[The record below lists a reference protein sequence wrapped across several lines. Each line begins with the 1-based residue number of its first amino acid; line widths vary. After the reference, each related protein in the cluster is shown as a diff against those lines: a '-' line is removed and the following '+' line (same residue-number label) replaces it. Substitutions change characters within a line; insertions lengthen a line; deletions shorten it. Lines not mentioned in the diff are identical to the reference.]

1 MRGRECE
8 RWGLGGAI
16 WGRRRDSQ
24 KGGGVQGRRGYSSQ
38 SGSSHG
44 LALALVMLE
53 SPPSHSMDL

>member
-1 MRGRECE
+1 MGFGGRDLGEEKGFTE
-8 RWGLGGAI
+8 R
-16 WGRRRDSQ
+16 
-24 KGGGVQGRRGYSSQ
+24 GGGVQGRRGYSSQ